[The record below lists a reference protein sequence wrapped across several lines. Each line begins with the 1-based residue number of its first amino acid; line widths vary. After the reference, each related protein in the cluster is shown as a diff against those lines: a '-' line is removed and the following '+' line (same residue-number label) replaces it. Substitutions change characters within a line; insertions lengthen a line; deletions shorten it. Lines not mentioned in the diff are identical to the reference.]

1 MLAALSVAEPSDEPV
16 SLSAR
21 EIKVPKPRQ
30 ICNLNDHGTASFQ
43 QKHPKANRA
52 RWCVKEICYGRDIT
66 PRGPGAVAGA
76 SLLYRIRL
84 LVGSSFPRD
93 GARTSRCDVS
103 TVTNFFDT
111 PTRAVS

>member
-43 QKHPKANRA
+43 QKRPKANRA

-84 LVGSSFPRD
+84 LLGSSFPR
-93 GARTSRCDVS
+93 VS
-103 TVTNFFDT
+103 N
-111 PTRAVS
+111 RAFMSMLLKPAIRIP

>member
-43 QKHPKANRA
+43 QKRPKANRT
-52 RWCVKEICYGRDIT
+52 RWCVKEICYGRDTT
-66 PRGPGAVAGA
+66 PRCQGGVPTLSDSAA
-76 SLLYRIRL
+76 RRL
-84 LVGSSFPRD
+84 FLPSRNQPHDHGNDNQHRD
-93 GARTSRCDVS
+93 HDSDIERSDQ
-103 TVTNFFDT
+103 
-111 PTRAVS
+111 

>member
-1 MLAALSVAEPSDEPV
+1 MLAAFSVAEPSDEPV

-52 RWCVKEICYGRDIT
+52 RWCVKEIC
-66 PRGPGAVAGA
+66 
-76 SLLYRIRL
+76 
-84 LVGSSFPRD
+84 
-93 GARTSRCDVS
+93 SRCPLPNSSDCVFYFPS
-103 TVTNFFDT
+103 RDQAPHFRTNNEHRD
-111 PTRAVS
+111 RARNTELIDQT